1 MNKIFDNNGTLDIE
15 DIIVN
20 HPSFIKIM
28 EDGVVSDAEISE
40 QSQKVIGTLHSLED
54 ICNNEQIEL
63 IRNLV
68 AEISVLVTIND
79 YFRTQQ

>member
-40 QSQKVIGTLHSLED
+40 QSQKVIDTLHSLED

-68 AEISVLVTIND
+68 AEISVLVAINE
-79 YFRTQQ
+79 YFKKQQ

>member
-40 QSQKVIGTLHSLED
+40 QSQKVIDTLHSLED

-68 AEISVLVTIND
+68 AEISVLVAIND
-79 YFRTQQ
+79 YFKKQQ

>member
-1 MNKIFDNNGTLDIE
+1 MNKIFDSIGTLDIE

-20 HPSFIKIM
+20 HPSFINIM

-40 QSQKVIGTLHSLED
+40 QSQRVINMLHSLED
-54 ICNNEQIEL
+54 ICNHEQIEL
-63 IRNLV
+63 VRNLV

-79 YFRTQQ
+79 YSKKQH

>member
-40 QSQKVIGTLHSLED
+40 QSQKVIDTLHSLED

-79 YFRTQQ
+79 YFKKQQ